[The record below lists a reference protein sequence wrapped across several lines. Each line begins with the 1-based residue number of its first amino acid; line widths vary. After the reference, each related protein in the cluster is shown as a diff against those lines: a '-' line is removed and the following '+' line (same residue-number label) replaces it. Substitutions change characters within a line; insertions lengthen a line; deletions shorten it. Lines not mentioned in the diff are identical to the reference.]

1 MTARD
6 GSTPLSPDELEDLIP
21 SLANK
26 QELNEWERENIL
38 QARAWALRDRT
49 SPQGMISD
57 DYIRKLHRKMFDQT
71 WKWAG
76 EYRQTERNIGIPFCE
91 IRERLVVLFRDIRYW
106 IDHSTFSP
114 DETAVRLH
122 HRLVVIHP
130 FPNGNGRHSR
140 LMADVLVRKLGRPI
154 LTWGS
159 RTLVQTS
166 ALRTAYIR
174 ALRAADDEDVKLL
187 LEFVRS

>member
-6 GSTPLSPDELEDLIP
+6 GSTPLSPDELADLIP
-21 SLANK
+21 SLATK

-49 SPQGMISD
+49 SPQDMISD
-57 DYIRKLHRKMFDQT
+57 DYVRKLHLKMFDQT

-91 IRERLVVLFRDIRYW
+91 IRERLVVLFGDIRYW
-106 IDHSTFSP
+106 IDNSTFSP

-122 HRLVVIHP
+122 HRLVSIHP

-140 LMADVLVRKLGRPI
+140 LMADVLVKKLGRPI
-154 LTWGS
+154 FSWGS
-159 RTLVQTS
+159 ATLIQPGL
-166 ALRTAYIR
+166 LRANYLN
-174 ALRAADDEDVKLL
+174 ALRAADARDIRPL
-187 LEFVRS
+187 LEFARS

>member
-49 SPQGMISD
+49 SPLDMISD
-57 DYIRKLHRKMFDQT
+57 DYVRKLHRKMFDQT

-76 EYRQTERNIGIPFCE
+76 EYRRTERNIGIPFCE
-91 IRERLVVLFRDIRYW
+91 IRERLVVLFGDIRYW
-106 IDHSTFSP
+106 IGNSTYSP

-122 HRLVVIHP
+122 HRLVSIHP

-140 LMADVLVRKLGRPI
+140 LMADLLVRKLRRPVF
-154 LTWGS
+154 TWGS
-159 RTLVQTS
+159 NSVIQQDELRDWYLDS
-166 ALRTAYIR
+166 LRTADAGEIGP
-174 ALRAADDEDVKLL
+174 L
-187 LEFVRS
+187 LEFARS

>member
-6 GSTPLSPDELEDLIP
+6 GSTPLSPDELADLIP
-21 SLANK
+21 SLATK

-49 SPQGMISD
+49 SPLDMISD
-57 DYIRKLHRKMFDQT
+57 EYVRKLHLKMFDQT

-76 EYRQTERNIGIPFCE
+76 QYRQTERNIGVPFCE
-91 IRERLVVLFRDIRYW
+91 IRERLVVLFGDIRYW
-106 IDHSTFSP
+106 IDNSTFSP
-114 DETAVRLH
+114 DETSVRLH
-122 HRLVVIHP
+122 HRLVSIHP

-154 LTWGS
+154 FTWGS
-159 RTLVQTS
+159 RSLVQTT
-166 ALRTAYIR
+166 ALRSAYIA
-174 ALRAADDEDVKLL
+174 ALREADGGNIRSL
-187 LEFVRS
+187 LEFARS